1 MCIFHCSV
9 RSSFIFQSVLL
20 LESYRSVC
28 LQFTWIY
35 LTEPF
40 ICSFLFNSLGLVL
53 LFVNLIIKLK
63 LNFKRTEL
71 SVEHVRSQNLINLF
85 FPAVVAVLRSCCG
98 ETASGGRW
106 DTTSPQRH
114 GGPQQRLL
122 TGPPASSTVSSPSPG
137 GRAAPTSPTL
147 LWSTAPSTP
156 PSSRT
161 RLQTADLQRVA
172 PLRNEEKCSFF
183 LIFMYF

>member
-1 MCIFHCSV
+1 MYNLLSC
-9 RSSFIFQSVLL
+9 SFIFQSVLL
-20 LESYRSVC
+20 LES

-40 ICSFLFNSLGLVL
+40 ICSFLLNSLGLVL

-85 FPAVVAVLRSCCG
+85 FPAVVATLRSCWG
-98 ETASGGRW
+98 KTASGGRW
-106 DTTSPQRH
+106 DTT
-114 GGPQQRLL
+114 GPQQRLL
-122 TGPPASSTVSSPSPG
+122 TAPPASSTVSSPSPG

-147 LWSTAPSTP
+147 LWRTAPSTP